1 MQVVV
6 IEYDCFGEVVCLLL
20 QDVGEGAVGFVV
32 LARFNFNGQYLAI
45 EFYYEVEFA
54 LLLVIIIIGSHAVRC
69 KFLGHGIFVYGT
81 KIYILVASDNAHLD
95 TLGILAG

>member
-1 MQVVV
+1 M
-6 IEYDCFGEVVCLLL
+6 L